1 MFVEAADP
9 MQGLMSTHGWASFA
23 MDDEGA
29 KALEDQKLPEDVSK
43 DLLDG
48 VTKCTKCYKDAEKA
62 FKAMAPV
69 C

>member
-1 MFVEAADP
+1 
-9 MQGLMSTHGWASFA
+9 